1 MNNSTKKIKNVNKT
15 DITDSVSFQKWPKFS
30 LQSSIKVLHS
40 LLNLLRPYFS
50 SSIKNKNQKI
60 EGNMFK
66 GSLVALVTPMREDQV
81 DVPRLRELVEFHIE
95 MGTHGLVAAGSTG
108 EAGTLS
114 HEEKLLVIK
123 TVIEQSKER
132 VPVIAGTAMNATRDC
147 IALTN
152 QAMEYGAHAVLIM
165 TPAYIRPTQEGL
177 YLHYSRIAQSVPI
190 PIILYNV
197 PGRTACD
204 LLPETV
210 ARLSKISNIVG
221 IKEATGQ
228 MTRLQHI
235 LRLSQGSI
243 DVFSGD
249 DITGAQWMLAGAK
262 GIISVTANVAPK
274 LMAKMCDL
282 AVDEDH
288 AACLR
293 LQDQLMPLHELLF
306 VEANP
311 IPVKWVMNRMG
322 WIGGEIRS
330 PLTPL
335 SENHHQALEKVLKN
349 LDLI

>member
-1 MNNSTKKIKNVNKT
+1 
-15 DITDSVSFQKWPKFS
+15 
-30 LQSSIKVLHS
+30 
-40 LLNLLRPYFS
+40 
-50 SSIKNKNQKI
+50 
-60 EGNMFK
+60 MFK
-66 GSLVALVTPMREDQV
+66 GSIVALVTPMREGEV
-81 DVPRLRELVEFHIE
+81 DFPCLRELVEFHIE
-95 MGTHGLVAAGSTG
+95 MGTCGLVAAGSTG

-123 TVIEQSKER
+123 TVLDQAKER
-132 VPVIAGTAMNATRDC
+132 IPVIAGTAMNATKDC
-147 IALTN
+147 IELT
-152 QAMEYGAHAVLIM
+152 QKAMEYGAHAVLIM

-177 YLHYSRIAQSVPI
+177 YLHYSHIAQAVPI

-197 PGRTACD
+197 PSRTACD

-210 ARLSKISNIVG
+210 AKLAKISNIVG

-228 MTRLQHI
+228 MSRLQQI
-235 LRLSQGSI
+235 IRLCEGCM

-249 DITGAQWMLAGAK
+249 DETGAQWMMAGAK
-262 GIISVTANVAPK
+262 GVISVTANLAPR

-282 AVDEDH
+282 ALDEDH

-311 IPVKWVMNRMG
+311 IPLKWAMNKMG
-322 WIGGEIRS
+322 LIGEEIRL

-335 SENHHQALEKVLKN
+335 SAMYHAALEKVLKN
-349 LDLI
+349 LDLL